1 MNALD
6 VDLYVLL
13 DFQYQK
19 SEKEIRAYRYLH
31 ESQRVFSDLLYKD
44 RVRCLTKLGYLAH
57 CIGMSDDGIRDHW
70 WVTEEGIEKIKE
82 CMERSSIYKIRRLSK
97 KYGVVRDQ
105 LHIFWESLPYAF
117 IIYFI
122 GIIIFSFIRKWIF

>member
-19 SEKEIRAYRYLH
+19 SEKEIRAYHYLH

-44 RVRCLTKLGYLAH
+44 RVRSLTKLGYLAH
-57 CIGMSDDGIRDHW
+57 GIGMSDDGVRDHW
-70 WVTEEGIEKIKE
+70 WVTEEGKEKIKE

-97 KYGVVRDQ
+97 KYGVIRDQ
-105 LHIFWESLPYAF
+105 LHIFWECLPYAF

-122 GIIIFSFIRKWIF
+122 GLIIFSFIRKWIF